1 LQSDILKPKSKKH
14 KLLDRQVKRPKVF
27 MSTIRLTAQALL
39 RHSTVRLMGVQPANF
54 L

>member
-1 LQSDILKPKSKKH
+1 
-14 KLLDRQVKRPKVF
+14 

-39 RHSTVRLMGVQPANF
+39 RHITARLMGVQPANI